1 MRGTTAATNRVAK
14 YLKNSERRGRVVAPW
29 AEKEGCASNFGM
41 SGSGDHLV
49 GAEQDGRCIQLDAE
63 EPGRLQIDHQ
73 LEFFGPHD
81 RKNGRI
87 LAAQDPVGVTR
98 KPPVSRALIGAI

>member
-29 AEKEGCASNFGM
+29 AGKEGCVSNSGMAS
-41 SGSGDHLV
+41 SGDHLV
-49 GAEQDGRCIQLDAE
+49 GAEQDGRCIQLNAQ
-63 EPGRLQIDHQ
+63 EPSRLQIDHQ

-81 RKNGRI
+81 WKNGRI
-87 LAAQDPVGVTR
+87 FAAQDPVGVTR
-98 KPPVSRALIGAI
+98 KPTIGRALIG